1 MWNKAT
7 DPEESFR
14 DKAIWWSAGIVI
26 AAAIAI
32 GVYYRY
38 YSPVPAAPPAQHPAA
53 APQPAAPP
61 PAPAIQHPIPPAAE
75 QQQAPLPPLDQS
87 DPVVRDSLIG
97 LLGKPAV
104 AKFLV
109 PHQIIRDV
117 VVTVDNLPRKKV
129 AAELRPL
136 QPTPGD
142 TAVDTQ
148 GSCDDSQSAEL
159 RTLRG
164 TDGRRAAR
172 PTRRRWPPSTS
183 GSIRSS
189 NRRMRISVTPGS
201 TSTTAWCRPS
211 TACSPPRM
219 YQGPI
224 ELVRPKVF
232 YQFADPKLEALPAG
246 QKLLIRMGPQN
257 ASVIKAKLQQFRA
270 AITAQPPQMNQ
281 PQRRPPAAR
290 TCAAAAGQLGDA
302 GESAAARDAGNA
314 RQPASLAARSRH
326 PPLRASPAHRC
337 DVAALRSRSP
347 LRLSS
352 FGRARVAAARS
363 LTPPTAARG
372 AACSW
377 RCRGAAAARTIRAG

>member
-7 DPEESFR
+7 EPEESFR

-38 YSPVPAAPPAQHPAA
+38 YSPAPPAPPPQPTAPPQAAAPPV
-53 APQPAAPP
+53 
-61 PAPAIQHPIPPAAE
+61 PAIQHPIPSGAE

-87 DPVVRDSLIG
+87 DPVLRESLTG

-109 PHQIIRDV
+109 PHEIVRDI

-142 TAVDTQ
+142 TVVDTQ
-148 GSCDDSQSAEL
+148 A
-159 RTLRG
+159 
-164 TDGRRAAR
+164 
-172 PTRRRWPPSTS
+172 
-183 GSIRSS
+183 
-189 NRRMRISVTPGS
+189 GS
-201 TSTTAWCRPS
+201 TTLSQQNYARYAPLMEVVSATDPKTLA
-211 TACSPPRM
+211 AVYFRM
-219 YQGPI
+219 YPLFQQAYENLGYPGKYFNDRLVLAIDSVLATPDVPGPI
-224 ELVRPKVF
+224 ALVRPKVF
-232 YQFADPKLEALPAG
+232 YQFSDPKLEALPAG

-281 PQRRPPAAR
+281 PSQATPPAA
-290 TCAAAAGQLGDA
+290 
-302 GESAAARDAGNA
+302 
-314 RQPASLAARSRH
+314 QPSPTAQPSPGAQ
-326 PPLRASPAHRC
+326 ASPLPPGTQ
-337 DVAALRSRSP
+337 AAPSN
-347 LRLSS
+347 
-352 FGRARVAAARS
+352 
-363 LTPPTAARG
+363 PPR
-372 AACSW
+372 
-377 RCRGAAAARTIRAG
+377 

>member
-38 YSPVPAAPPAQHPAA
+38 YSPVPATPAPHPAVT
-53 APQPAAPP
+53 PQPAAPP
-61 PAPAIQHPIPPAAE
+61 APTIQHPIPPEAG
-75 QQQAPLPPLDQS
+75 QQQASLPPLDES

-109 PHQIIRDV
+109 PHQIIRDF

-142 TAVDTQ
+142 AAVDTQ
-148 GSCDDSQSAEL
+148 AGQTILSQQNYARYAPLMEVVSAADPKALAAIYFRLYPLFQQAYENLGYPGKYFNDRLVLAIDSLLA
-159 RTLRG
+159 
-164 TDGRRAAR
+164 
-172 PTRRRWPPSTS
+172 
-183 GSIRSS
+183 
-189 NRRMRISVTPGS
+189 TPDV
-201 TSTTAWCRPS
+201 P
-211 TACSPPRM
+211 
-219 YQGPI
+219 GPI
-224 ELVRPKVF
+224 YLVRPKVF

-270 AITAQPPQMNQ
+270 VITAQPPQMSQ
-281 PQRRPPAAR
+281 PATSPPAQSNPGA
-290 TCAAAAGQLGDA
+290 Q
-302 GESAAARDAGNA
+302 
-314 RQPASLAARSRH
+314 
-326 PPLRASPAHRC
+326 ASPLPQGTQATP
-337 DVAALRSRSP
+337 SP
-347 LRLSS
+347 
-352 FGRARVAAARS
+352 
-363 LTPPTAARG
+363 P
-372 AACSW
+372 
-377 RCRGAAAARTIRAG
+377 